1 MANITLEDVRTAVAD
16 LEANGVSPSVAK
28 IRAQLGRGSIS
39 TITTHWRT
47 IREEA
52 SNAVD
57 PLPAE
62 LDIHA
67 PPQALMDLLT
77 AGAVRAAQEAYRRL
91 SQDINDKIQA
101 ARAQLAADRAEAQE
115 AFDQVMADAG
125 EARERAEAA
134 EQKLQEASVQLAVS
148 EEAAKAALAER
159 ESMERGIADLRR
171 LLGAS
176 DREKTT
182 AEATLAAERQA
193 HAQALNVMQ
202 EKIAA
207 MEAERATAKDEA
219 GRAAT
224 SAASLQEHVGQLR
237 AEVSG
242 LRTQLDAAEN
252 ARGRLQMERDTAR
265 SEAAELRG
273 RLAAK
278 KPTAKAPAKA
288 SNPKRKSS

>member
-16 LEANGVSPSVAK
+16 LEADGVSPSVAK

-52 SNAVD
+52 NSAAD

-125 EARERAEAA
+125 EARERAEVA

-148 EEAAKAALAER
+148 KEAAKAALDER

-193 HAQALNVMQ
+193 HAKAL
-202 EKIAA
+202 AA
-207 MEAERATAKDEA
+207 LQDKAATLEAECAEARQQAARAQE
-219 GRAAT
+219 GAA
-224 SAASLQEHVGQLR
+224 ALQEHVGSLR
-237 AEVSG
+237 NEVAG
-242 LRTQLDAAEN
+242 LRNQLDAAEN
-252 ARGRLQMERDTAR
+252 ARGKAQRELDAAR
-265 SEAAELRG
+265 TEAAELRG
-273 RLAAK
+273 RLAV
-278 KPTAKAPAKA
+278 KAPAARA
-288 SNPKRKSS
+288 SKTKRKSS